1 MIHGF
6 EPNLTK
12 KNAKIGYKAT
22 KKGLKPLFSWYQT
35 YALNMV
41 RTMRI
46 ELIWEAHT
54 PLKRARL
61 PIPPRPQ
68 RLSIIT
74 SLCL

>member
-35 YALNMV
+35 YALNMSRNITFDTISYPFV
-41 RTMRI
+41 PLQLAK
-46 ELIWEAHT
+46 EKP
-54 PLKRARL
+54 PLKDDL
-61 PIPPRPQ
+61 I
-68 RLSIIT
+68 L
-74 SLCL
+74 